1 MKNTKALLFFLGIFS
16 SNLYS
21 FDFLF
26 SGILYGEDG
35 RVEGS
40 SLELGSQAKLLSASV
55 ALVLEKSKLK
65 KAVCSRYYSLETE
78 EFGSS
83 YKLCEEERFYKQETA
98 GFCTGFLI
106 SDDTVLTAAHCFESK
121 EDCGEL
127 AFLFDYEEEEKKLS
141 SKRGKRILSKD
152 LFFCKE
158 VFFPQRGGDK
168 KSVDLAVIKL
178 DRKVRGRAPLLFSSD
193 PLVGNEEF
201 YVPGHP
207 YGLPLKVAYGGRV
220 LENYDE
226 SIFTASLDTYSGNSG
241 SPVLYE
247 GTGLVAGMLVRGA
260 DDFVLKGDCYQ
271 SARCEE
277 GFCKGEEVLRSHVI
291 HSLVSPLL

>member
-1 MKNTKALLFFLGIFS
+1 MKNTKALLFFLGLYS

-21 FDFLF
+21 FDFSF

-35 RVEGS
+35 RVEAS
-40 SLELGSQAKLLSASV
+40 SLELGSEAQLMSASV
-55 ALVLEKSKLK
+55 GLILEKSKLRK
-65 KAVCSRYYSLETE
+65 TACSRYYSLETE

-83 YKLCEEERFYKQETA
+83 YKLCEEERFYKQQTA

-106 SDDTVLTAAHCFESK
+106 SRDTVLTAGHCFEDK

-127 AFLFDYEEEEKKLS
+127 AFLFGYEEEEKKFPS
-141 SKRGKRILSKD
+141 GGEKRVLSKD

-158 VFFPQRGGDK
+158 VFFPQRGSEES
-168 KSVDLAVIKL
+168 SVDLAVIKL
-178 DRKVRGRAPLLFSSD
+178 DRKVQGRSPLLFSSD
-193 PLVGNEEF
+193 PLVGDEEF

-220 LENYDE
+220 LENYVE

-241 SPVLYE
+241 SPVIYE
-247 GTGLVAGMLVRGA
+247 KTGLVAGMLVRGA
-260 DDFVLKGDCYQ
+260 DDFVLKGDCYR

-277 GFCKGEEVLRSHVI
+277 GFCMGEEVLRSHVI